1 MNRDIQESKE
11 ALQTI
16 RQEQSALQTQ
26 VARQQ
31 QFHEGF
37 DTLSAAFALTEL
49 SGKQTARFGASR
61 ALQS

>member
-16 RQEQSALQTQ
+16 RQDHSALQTQ

-31 QFHEGF
+31 QFYDGM

-49 SGKQTARFGASR
+49 SGEQTTRLGASG
-61 ALQS
+61 AIQS